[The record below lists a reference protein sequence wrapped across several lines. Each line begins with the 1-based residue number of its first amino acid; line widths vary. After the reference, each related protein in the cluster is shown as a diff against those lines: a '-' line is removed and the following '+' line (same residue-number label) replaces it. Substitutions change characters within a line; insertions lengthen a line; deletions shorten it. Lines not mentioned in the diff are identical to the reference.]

1 MKAESGYYL
10 FLCWNEEEIVC
21 TILSSLQQE
30 NDQTVSTVKN
40 NISPNSSGVFHNLKG
55 AMCKYKSENPRGF
68 PMPVITVSTN
78 TTFRTLYI
86 QLSCTTIRF
95 GPFWPTSGSFQNNM
109 HGKEFSYHRWNM
121 YGKGFSYSFPCYVP
135 PLILFL
141 ACYFKKYYLNVAK
154 KGRNMQ

>member
-1 MKAESGYYL
+1 MKAESGRYL

-40 NISPNSSGVFHNLKG
+40 NISPNSSGVFHNLNG

-68 PMPVITVSTN
+68 SVPVIIVSTN

-86 QLSCTTIRF
+86 QLSCTTICF
-95 GPFWPTSGSFQNNM
+95 GPFWPSSGSFQNNM
-109 HGKEFSYHRWNM
+109 HGKEFSC
-121 YGKGFSYSFPCYVP
+121 SFPCIFHLGFFSLHV
-135 PLILFL
+135 I
-141 ACYFKKYYLNVAK
+141 KKTS
-154 KGRNMQ
+154 